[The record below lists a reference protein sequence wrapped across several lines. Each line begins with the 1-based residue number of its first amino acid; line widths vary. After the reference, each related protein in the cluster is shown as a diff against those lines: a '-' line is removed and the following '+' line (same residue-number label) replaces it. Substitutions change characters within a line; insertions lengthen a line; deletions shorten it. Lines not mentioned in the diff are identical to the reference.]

1 MSLYIELD
9 DLDHFD
15 NLLADAVSANCR
27 RYSSMI
33 GDIVQ
38 ELLPNYKDHEVNKL
52 LNYELFSKEF
62 KIYPLFSHSSLKTKM
77 HWMSTLNIEYWPS
90 KDKE

>member
-1 MSLYIELD
+1 MFMFILQVSLFIELD

-33 GDIVQ
+33 ADIVQ
-38 ELLPNYKDHEVNKL
+38 DLLPNYKDHEVSN
-52 LNYELFSKEF
+52 
-62 KIYPLFSHSSLKTKM
+62 
-77 HWMSTLNIEYWPS
+77 
-90 KDKE
+90 